1 MVDPVNN
8 RGYYEYRRVNTKAG
22 TGMENGEKFS
32 LEQGNTEKDSEKK
45 GEEKTRVEADGVIAE
60 FSGQSRGQ
68 YGGGKSRERAEG
80 GEAPGIDFG
89 QTVERARGFIGGL
102 WKSVTELFGSIRSA
116 LWDFWNSD
124 SPGAA
129 DGSAGT
135 EEGAQAIDV
144 TEMSQELE
152 GEAGLDVIEA
162 EGVVE
167 RSADTNL
174 SGMEGRRAEAERYL
188 EDRGQ
193 MERYVKNSDLLTYY
207 DRSGRIVQMNGAD
220 KSRILHGD
228 TRTSR
233 GV

>member
-45 GEEKTRVEADGVIAE
+45 GEEKTKVEADGVIAE

-68 YGGGKSRERAEG
+68 YGGSKSRERAEG
-80 GEAPGIDFG
+80 GETPGIDFG

-102 WKSVTELFGSIRSA
+102 WKSVTELFGSIRNA

-129 DGSAGT
+129 GDSAGT

-152 GEAGLDVIEA
+152 GETGLDVIEA

-167 RSADTNL
+167 RSADTKL